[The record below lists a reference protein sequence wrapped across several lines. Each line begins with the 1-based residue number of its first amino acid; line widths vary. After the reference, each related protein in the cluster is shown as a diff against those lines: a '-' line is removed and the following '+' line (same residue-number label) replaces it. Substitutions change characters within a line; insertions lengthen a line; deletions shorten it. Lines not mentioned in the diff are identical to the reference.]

1 MLLLAYFFS
10 DMLYIGASTVYGA
23 MAEVIFGRSVVETEV
38 NKVRTP
44 LVEAGYAA
52 DQKEGGRLQWVTAL
66 CMLINRHPFVQ
77 TFSAQ
82 LIVTV
87 HDLLA
92 DIAGTGQMTGR
103 WALLRLQTSLCHLG
117 MLDEPAILDRSH
129 EKTAS
134 GPAIWQNDTSLDPL
148 WCAWVRADLA
158 IRPRMGMRFR
168 VVKPVTFSWWPADG
182 STSTTQR

>member
-1 MLLLAYFFS
+1 MG
-10 DMLYIGASTVYGA
+10 GADVDGA
-23 MAEVIFGRSVVETEV
+23 MAEMIVGHRVVEAEV

-66 CMLINRHPFVQ
+66 CMLINRHPFVE

-87 HDLLA
+87 HELLA
-92 DIAGTGQMTGR
+92 DIGGAGQMTGR

-117 MLDEPAILDRSH
+117 ILDEPPILDSSRK
-129 EKTAS
+129 KTPS
-134 GPAIWQNDTSLDPL
+134 FPPTCQNHPSLDP
-148 WCAWVRADLA
+148 
-158 IRPRMGMRFR
+158 P
-168 VVKPVTFSWWPADG
+168 
-182 STSTTQR
+182 